1 MIDRTRAFWS
11 RKTGR
16 ILSREDAREI
26 LTNVTGFFQLLGE
39 WDRKLQAKSEQE
51 DVSCGDSNQRRKEIA

>member
-1 MIDRTRAFWS
+1 MIDRTRSFWG

-26 LTNVTGFFQLLGE
+26 LANVTGFFQLLDE
-39 WDRKLQAKSEQE
+39 WDRKHRANKQGE
-51 DVSCGDSNQRRKEIA
+51 DSNYVETSQHREEIA